1 MRRIS
6 AGSSLAIAMAC
17 SPSLA
22 MAQEAALDAAARRSE
37 APANGAQRY
46 TPSDFASFSPRT
58 ALDMVE
64 KVPGFLIVTGT
75 NGGERGLGAA
85 TENVL
90 INGERIANKSTDA
103 RSALQRIAASQVA
116 YVDIVDGAEPERS
129 RADRARSP
137 MSFWSRVR
145 RRPDLRQRSAGNPIG
160 AHGSTTIG

>member
-1 MRRIS
+1 MRRFS

-22 MAQEAALDAAARRSE
+22 MAQEAALDPGLAAE

-46 TPSDFASFSPRT
+46 TQSDFASFSPRT

-75 NGGERGLGAA
+75 NGGARGLGAA

-116 YVDIVDGAEPERS
+116 YVDIVDGASLNVPGLTGQV
-129 RADRARSP
+129 AN
-137 MSFWSRVR
+137 VV
-145 RRPDLRQRSAGNPIG
+145 LVAG
-160 AHGSTTIG
+160 AA